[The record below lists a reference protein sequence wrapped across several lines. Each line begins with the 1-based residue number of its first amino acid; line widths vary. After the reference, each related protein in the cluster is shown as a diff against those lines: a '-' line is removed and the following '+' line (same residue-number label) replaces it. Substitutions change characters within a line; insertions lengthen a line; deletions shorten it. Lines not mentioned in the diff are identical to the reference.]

1 MHLSAFPVCRPDVRN
16 SSGSRIEMILFVWN
30 FKLSWNFILLLLPR
44 FFLFR
49 IFTNF
54 FFTCILSPSPSRV
67 SLHWRTAVRETDS
80 SRHHGCPIQ
89 DPMEFLPV
97 TALWYRCVQGGGH
110 YTRTCWNLFPAPMLI
125 SFVANPSPFP
135 LDHSYHRK
143 RAIIIYFCTIF
154 SSAIW
159 ISVTSCVS

>member
-54 FFTCILSPSPSRV
+54 FFYMHPFAFSQSCIATLANSCPGNWLLSASWMPNSRPHGIPSSHSTMV
-67 SLHWRTAVRETDS
+67 SMCARRGALYKDLLESISSTHVDILRSQSIPFS
-80 SRHHGCPIQ
+80 SR
-89 DPMEFLPV
+89 
-97 TALWYRCVQGGGH
+97 
-110 YTRTCWNLFPAPMLI
+110 
-125 SFVANPSPFP
+125 S
-135 LDHSYHRK
+135 
-143 RAIIIYFCTIF
+143 
-154 SSAIW
+154 
-159 ISVTSCVS
+159 